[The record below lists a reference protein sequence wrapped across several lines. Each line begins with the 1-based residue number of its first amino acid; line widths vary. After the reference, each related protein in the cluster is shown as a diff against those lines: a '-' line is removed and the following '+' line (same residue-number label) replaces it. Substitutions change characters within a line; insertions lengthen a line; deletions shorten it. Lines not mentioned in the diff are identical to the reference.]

1 MAHSRQ
7 PACEKAPHSV
17 AGTPA
22 SGVYAFV
29 GLSCESS
36 PPVYMPEAG
45 VPAKAQ
51 GVLFHM
57 SSAGCGQMYVLGT
70 EREKKEKKEKGMV
83 EMISENLKR
92 YATERFKERRE
103 LLAPVM
109 PVIEEGLARCSE
121 DEAVLMKFLYGTMP
135 VRDAGEYGF
144 DIFLSYVKHALM
156 LRENVAWCK
165 ELPEDVFVNYVLYDR
180 INSEDITDC
189 RPFFYEQIMERVA
202 GMSLREAILEI
213 NYWCAEH
220 ATYEATDGRTA
231 SPMTMYRS
239 GKGRCGEE
247 STFAVT
253 AYRSVGIAARQV
265 YTPRWAHCD
274 DNHAWVEVFVDGEWH
289 FLGACEP
296 EEVLDTGWFSGPA
309 NRAILIHTRNFS
321 DYVKESDEEYLGKEG
336 ALHYFNH
343 TAFYGRTKLVKI
355 GVKDEN
361 GNPVPGAHVAVEIL
375 NMAEFFP
382 AAVLIADEN
391 GEVQV
396 TLGLGDIRVRA
407 FDGTRRAEA
416 MMRIEDEDS
425 LELVLHE
432 EAVPAADDTWQTLE
446 IRAPKEVPVR
456 NVVITKEQKERN
468 AARMAE
474 AEKLRK
480 ARFAAC
486 FDEKKAAEYP
496 EAEEIFRRAGENFGE
511 VYAFLSKDE
520 NPNRKKLLFSL
531 ALKDAKDLKAS
542 VLEDHLD
549 CEQGDLPEEI
559 FRKDLLCPRIF
570 LEELTNYRSMIRGY
584 FDEETKRSFAE
595 EPERIWEYIQKNITF
610 HAEEEYDTTMA
621 TPVGVL
627 TMGQGSPLAQKILFA
642 AVCRSLNVAARLNPV
657 TLEPEY
663 YRDGAFHGVK
673 AEEAGETECT
683 ESAVLTLNA
692 EDGSAWKYY
701 QTWTIGKW
709 NGTVFET
716 LNYEETA
723 FNGKIL
729 ALTLE
734 PGCYRLITS
743 MRMPNGDQHA
753 AYRVFELKA
762 GDAKEIYLE
771 TVKKELDELL
781 EHIELLEITLEDLD
795 GNAHTLNDLTKDGP
809 ILLAFLGTGEEP
821 TEHVLNELIE
831 IAEKWNAKDA
841 AMAAVLRTKADL
853 ENTTFQKARAAIHN
867 MSLYLDPSDDAPAI
881 AEKMGIDAEKLPL
894 LILALPGN
902 IGGRAY
908 AGYNVGS
915 VGLMLR
921 LMEEAAKA

>member
-1 MAHSRQ
+1 
-7 PACEKAPHSV
+7 
-17 AGTPA
+17 
-22 SGVYAFV
+22 
-29 GLSCESS
+29 
-36 PPVYMPEAG
+36 
-45 VPAKAQ
+45 
-51 GVLFHM
+51 
-57 SSAGCGQMYVLGT
+57 
-70 EREKKEKKEKGMV
+70 
-83 EMISENLKR
+83 MISDKLR
-92 YATERFKERRE
+92 QYAEERFDERKE

-109 PVIEEGLARCSE
+109 DRIEDGLARCSE
-121 DEAVLMKFLYGTMP
+121 EEAVLMKFLYGTMP
-135 VRDAGEYGF
+135 VRDAGEYGV

-156 LRENVAWCK
+156 LRENVAWCR

-189 RPFFYEQIMERVA
+189 RPFFYEQIMERVT

-296 EEVLDTGWFSGPA
+296 EEVLDIGWFSGPA

-321 DYVKESDEEYLGKEG
+321 DYVKKSEEEYLGKEG

-343 TAFYGRTKLVKI
+343 TAFYGRTKLVRI
-355 GVKDEN
+355 GVKNAD
-361 GNPVPGAHVAVEIL
+361 GKSAAGAHVAVEIL

-416 MMRIEDEDS
+416 MMRVEDEDS
-425 LELVLHE
+425 LELVLKE
-432 EAVPAADDTWQTLE
+432 EAVPAADNTWQTLE

-456 NVVITKEQKERN
+456 NVVVTKEQKERN
-468 AARMAE
+468 AERMAE
-474 AEKLRK
+474 AERLRK

-542 VLEDHLD
+542 ILEDHLD

-559 FRKDLLCPRIF
+559 FEKDLLCPRIF
-570 LEELTNYRSMIRGY
+570 LEELTTYRSMIRGY
-584 FDEETKRSFAE
+584 FDEETKRSFVE
-595 EPERIWEYIQKNITF
+595 QPERVWAYIQKNITF
-610 HAEEEYDTTMA
+610 HEKEEYDTTMA

-642 AVCRSLNVAARLNPV
+642 AICRSLNVAARLNPV

-663 YRDGAFHGVK
+663 YRDGVFHGVEAK
-673 AEEAGETECT
+673 EAAKEEKT

-723 FNGKIL
+723 FDGKTL
-729 ALTLE
+729 SLDLE
-734 PGCYRLITS
+734 PGCYRLITT

-762 GDAKEIYLE
+762 GETKEIYLE

-781 EHIELLEITLEDLD
+781 EHIELPEIRLEDMD
-795 GNAHTLNDLTKDGP
+795 GNSHTLNDLTKDGP

-853 ENTTFQKARAAIHN
+853 ENTTFQKACAAIHN
-867 MSLYLDPSDDAPAI
+867 MSLYLDPTDDAPAI

-894 LILALPGN
+894 LILTLPGN

>member
-1 MAHSRQ
+1 M
-7 PACEKAPHSV
+7 
-17 AGTPA
+17 
-22 SGVYAFV
+22 
-29 GLSCESS
+29 L
-36 PPVYMPEAG
+36 
-45 VPAKAQ
+45 
-51 GVLFHM
+51 
-57 SSAGCGQMYVLGT
+57 
-70 EREKKEKKEKGMV
+70 
-83 EMISENLKR
+83 
-92 YATERFKERRE
+92 
-103 LLAPVM
+103 
-109 PVIEEGLARCSE
+109 
-121 DEAVLMKFLYGTMP
+121 
-135 VRDAGEYGF
+135 
-144 DIFLSYVKHALM
+144 DI
-156 LRENVAWCK
+156 
-165 ELPEDVFVNYVLYDR
+165 
-180 INSEDITDC
+180 
-189 RPFFYEQIMERVA
+189 
-202 GMSLREAILEI
+202 
-213 NYWCAEH
+213 
-220 ATYEATDGRTA
+220 
-231 SPMTMYRS
+231 
-239 GKGRCGEE
+239 
-247 STFAVT
+247 
-253 AYRSVGIAARQV
+253 
-265 YTPRWAHCD
+265 
-274 DNHAWVEVFVDGEWH
+274 
-289 FLGACEP
+289 
-296 EEVLDTGWFSGPA
+296 GWFSGPA

-343 TAFYGRTKLVKI
+343 TAFYGRTKLVRI
-355 GVKDEN
+355 GVKNAD
-361 GNPVPGAHVAVEIL
+361 GKSAAGAHVAVEIL

-396 TLGLGDIRVRA
+396 TLGRGDIRVRA

-416 MMRIEDEDS
+416 MMRVEDEDS
-425 LELVLHE
+425 LELVLKE
-432 EAVPAADDTWQTLE
+432 EAVPAADNTWQTLE

-456 NVVITKEQKERN
+456 NVVVTKEQKERN
-468 AARMAE
+468 AERMAE
-474 AEKLRK
+474 AERLWK

-542 VLEDHLD
+542 ILEDHLD
-549 CEQGDLPEEI
+549 CEQGELPEEI
-559 FRKDLLCPRIF
+559 FEKDLLCPRIF
-570 LEELTNYRSMIRGY
+570 LEELTTYRSMIRGY
-584 FDEETKRSFAE
+584 FDEETKRSFVE
-595 EPERIWEYIQKNITF
+595 QPERVWAYTQKNITF
-610 HAEEEYDTTMA
+610 HEKEEYDTTMA

-642 AVCRSLNVAARLNPV
+642 AICRSLNVAARLNPV

-663 YRDGAFHGVK
+663 YRDGVFHGVEAK
-673 AEEAGETECT
+673 EAAKEEKT

-723 FNGKIL
+723 FDGK
-729 ALTLE
+729 TLSLDLE
-734 PGCYRLITS
+734 SGCYRLITT

-762 GDAKEIYLE
+762 GETKEIYLE

-781 EHIELLEITLEDLD
+781 EHIELPEIRLEDMD
-795 GNAHTLNDLTKDGP
+795 GNSHTLNDLTKDGP

-853 ENTTFQKARAAIHN
+853 ENTTFQKACAAIHN
-867 MSLYLDPSDDAPAI
+867 MSLYLDPTDDAPAI

-894 LILALPGN
+894 LILTLPGN

>member
-1 MAHSRQ
+1 M
-7 PACEKAPHSV
+7 
-17 AGTPA
+17 
-22 SGVYAFV
+22 
-29 GLSCESS
+29 
-36 PPVYMPEAG
+36 
-45 VPAKAQ
+45 
-51 GVLFHM
+51 
-57 SSAGCGQMYVLGT
+57 
-70 EREKKEKKEKGMV
+70 
-83 EMISENLKR
+83 KR

-144 DIFLSYVKHALM
+144 EIFLSYVKHALM

-549 CEQGDLPEEI
+549 CKQGDLPEEI
-559 FRKDLLCPRIF
+559 FVKDLLCPRIF
-570 LEELTNYRSMIRGY
+570 LEELTSYRSMIRGY

-663 YRDGAFHGVK
+663 YRDGEFYGVE

-716 LNYEETA
+716 LNYEETV
-723 FNGKIL
+723 FDGKTL

-781 EHIELLEITLEDLD
+781 EHVELPEIQLEDMN
-795 GNAHTLNDLTKDGP
+795 GNSHTLNDLTKDGP

-831 IAEKWNAKDA
+831 ISEKWNAKDA
-841 AMAAVLRTKADL
+841 AVAAVVRTKADL

-867 MSLYLDPSDDAPAI
+867 MPLYLDPSDDAPAI

>member
-1 MAHSRQ
+1 
-7 PACEKAPHSV
+7 
-17 AGTPA
+17 
-22 SGVYAFV
+22 
-29 GLSCESS
+29 
-36 PPVYMPEAG
+36 
-45 VPAKAQ
+45 
-51 GVLFHM
+51 M

-70 EREKKEKKEKGMV
+70 DREKKRERDGI
-83 EMISENLKR
+83 MISENLRK
-92 YATERFKERRE
+92 YATERFEARRG
-103 LLAPVM
+103 LLAPVV

-121 DEAVLMKFLYGTMP
+121 EEAVLMMFLYGTMP

-165 ELPEDVFVNYVLYDR
+165 ALPEDVFVNYVLYDR

-559 FRKDLLCPRIF
+559 FVKDLLCPRIF

-595 EPERIWEYIQKNITF
+595 EPERIWAYIQENITF

-663 YRDGAFHGVK
+663 YRDGEFYGVE
-673 AEEAGETECT
+673 AEEAGEKECT

-716 LNYEETA
+716 LNYEETV
-723 FNGKIL
+723 FDGKTL

-781 EHIELLEITLEDLD
+781 EHVELPEIQLEDMN
-795 GNAHTLNDLTKDGP
+795 GNSHTLNDLTKDGP

-831 IAEKWNAKDA
+831 ISEKWNAKDA
-841 AMAAVLRTKADL
+841 AVAAVVRTKADL

-867 MSLYLDPSDDAPAI
+867 MPLYLDPSDDAPAI

>member
-1 MAHSRQ
+1 MAS
-7 PACEKAPHSV
+7 A
-17 AGTPA
+17 AG
-22 SGVYAFV
+22 GR
-29 GLSCESS
+29 
-36 PPVYMPEAG
+36 
-45 VPAKAQ
+45 
-51 GVLFHM
+51 
-57 SSAGCGQMYVLGT
+57 MYVVET
-70 EREKKEKKEKGMV
+70 DRKKEEGIDRI
-83 EMISENLKR
+83 MISENLRK
-92 YATERFKERRE
+92 YATEKFERRRE

-109 PVIEEGLARCSE
+109 PVIEEKLKQCSE
-121 DEAVLMKFLYGTMP
+121 EEAVLMKFLYGTMP

-144 DIFLSYVKHALM
+144 DLFLSYVKHALM
-156 LRENVAWCK
+156 LREKVAWCK

-189 RPFFYEQIMERVA
+189 RPFFYEQIMGRVA
-202 GMSLREAILEI
+202 GMSLLEAILEI

-321 DYVKESDEEYLGKEG
+321 DYVKESNEEYLGKEG
-336 ALHYFNH
+336 ALYYFNH
-343 TAFYGRTKLVKI
+343 TDFYGRTKLVKI
-355 GVKDEN
+355 LVKDEN
-361 GNPVPGAHVAVEIL
+361 GKPAAGAHIAVEIL

-382 AAVLIADEN
+382 AAVMIADAD
-391 GEVQV
+391 GEVRM

-407 FDGTRRAEA
+407 FDGIRRAEA
-416 MMRIEDEDS
+416 MMRIEEEDS
-425 LELVLHE
+425 LELVLRE
-432 EAVPAADDTWQTLE
+432 EAVPEADDRWQTLE

-456 NVVITKEQKERN
+456 NIVATKEQKERN

-474 AEKLRK
+474 AERLRK

-486 FDEKKAAEYP
+486 FDEKKAAAYP
-496 EAEEIFRRAGENFGE
+496 EAEEIFHRAGENFEE
-511 VYAFLSKDE
+511 VYTFLSKDE

-570 LEELTNYRSMIRGY
+570 LEELTPYRSMIRG
-584 FDEETKRSFAE
+584 FFEEETKRSFVE
-595 EPERIWEYIQKNITF
+595 QPERILDYLKKNITF
-610 HAEEEYDTTMA
+610 HAEEEYDTIMA

-627 TMGQGSPLAQKILFA
+627 TMKQGSPLAQKILFVA
-642 AVCRSLNVAARLNPV
+642 ICRSLNVAARLNPV

-663 YRDGAFHGVK
+663 YRDGAFHSV
-673 AEEAGETECT
+673 ETEAAVLKDET

-723 FNGKIL
+723 FDGKTL
-729 ALTLE
+729 DLTLE

-762 GDAKEIYLE
+762 GEAKEIYLE

-781 EHIELLEITLEDLD
+781 EHIELPEITLEDLD
-795 GNAHTLNDLTKDGP
+795 GKAHTLNDLTKDGP

-921 LMEEAAKA
+921 LMEEVAKA

>member
-1 MAHSRQ
+1 
-7 PACEKAPHSV
+7 
-17 AGTPA
+17 
-22 SGVYAFV
+22 
-29 GLSCESS
+29 
-36 PPVYMPEAG
+36 
-45 VPAKAQ
+45 
-51 GVLFHM
+51 
-57 SSAGCGQMYVLGT
+57 
-70 EREKKEKKEKGMV
+70 
-83 EMISENLKR
+83 MISDKLR
-92 YATERFKERRE
+92 QYAEERFEGRKE

-109 PVIEEGLARCSE
+109 SAIEEGLARCSE

-135 VRDAGEYGF
+135 VRDAGEYGV

-156 LRENVAWCK
+156 LRENVAWCR

-189 RPFFYEQIMERVA
+189 RPFFYEQIMERVT

-296 EEVLDTGWFSGPA
+296 EEVLDIGWFSGPA

-355 GVKDEN
+355 GVKNVDGKPAE
-361 GNPVPGAHVAVEIL
+361 GAHVAVEIL
-375 NMAEFFP
+375 NMAEYFP
-382 AAVLIADEN
+382 AAVLIADAG

-416 MMRIEDEDS
+416 MMRVDDEDS
-425 LELVLHE
+425 LELVLKE
-432 EAVPAADDTWQTLE
+432 EAVPVADNTWQTLE

-456 NVVITKEQKERN
+456 NMVVTEEQKERN

-474 AEKLRK
+474 AERLRK

-542 VLEDHLD
+542 ILEDHLD

-559 FRKDLLCPRIF
+559 FGKDLLCPRIF
-570 LEELTNYRSMIRGY
+570 QEELTTYRSMIRGY
-584 FDEETKRSFAE
+584 FDEETKRSFVE
-595 EPERIWEYIQKNITF
+595 QPERVWAYIQKNITF
-610 HAEEEYDTTMA
+610 HAKEEYDTTMA

-627 TMGQGSPLAQKILFA
+627 TMKQGSPLAQKILFA
-642 AVCRSLNVAARLNPV
+642 AICRSLNVAARLNPV

-663 YRDGAFHGVK
+663 YRDGAFHGVE
-673 AEEAGETECT
+673 AEDVVQAENT

-723 FNGKIL
+723 FDGK
-729 ALTLE
+729 TLSLDLE
-734 PGCYRLITS
+734 SGCYRLITT

-762 GDAKEIYLE
+762 GETKEIYLE

-781 EHIELLEITLEDLD
+781 EHIELPEIRLEDMD
-795 GNAHTLNDLTKDGP
+795 GNSHTLNDLTKDGP

-853 ENTTFQKARAAIHN
+853 ENTTFQKACAAIHN
-867 MSLYLDPSDDAPAI
+867 MSLYLDPTDDAPAI

-894 LILALPGN
+894 LILTLPGN

>member
-1 MAHSRQ
+1 MSA
-7 PACEKAPHSV
+7 A
-17 AGTPA
+17 
-22 SGVYAFV
+22 V
-29 GLSCESS
+29 G
-36 PPVYMPEAG
+36 G
-45 VPAKAQ
+45 R
-51 GVLFHM
+51 
-57 SSAGCGQMYVLGT
+57 MYVLGT
-70 EREKKEKKEKGMV
+70 DREKKRERDGI
-83 EMISENLKR
+83 MISENLRK
-92 YATERFKERRE
+92 YATERFEARRG
-103 LLAPVM
+103 LLAPVV

-121 DEAVLMKFLYGTMP
+121 EEAVLMMFLYGTMP

-296 EEVLDTGWFSGPA
+296 EEVLDIGWFSGPA

-343 TAFYGRTKLVKI
+343 TAFYGRTKLAKI

-456 NVVITKEQKERN
+456 NVVITKNQKERN

-559 FRKDLLCPRIF
+559 FVKDLLCPRIF
-570 LEELTNYRSMIRGY
+570 LEELTSYRSMIRGY

-627 TMGQGSPLAQKILFA
+627 TMGQGSPLAQKILFV

-663 YRDGAFHGVK
+663 YRDGEFYGVE

-723 FNGKIL
+723 FDGKTL

-762 GDAKEIYLE
+762 GEAKEIYLE

-781 EHIELLEITLEDLD
+781 EHVELPEIQLEDMN
-795 GNAHTLNDLTKDGP
+795 GNSHTLNDLTKDGP

-831 IAEKWNAKDA
+831 ISEKWNAKDA
-841 AMAAVLRTKADL
+841 GVAAVVRTKADL

>member
-1 MAHSRQ
+1 
-7 PACEKAPHSV
+7 
-17 AGTPA
+17 
-22 SGVYAFV
+22 
-29 GLSCESS
+29 
-36 PPVYMPEAG
+36 
-45 VPAKAQ
+45 
-51 GVLFHM
+51 
-57 SSAGCGQMYVLGT
+57 
-70 EREKKEKKEKGMV
+70 
-83 EMISENLKR
+83 MISDKLR
-92 YATERFKERRE
+92 QYAEERFEGRRE

-109 PVIEEGLARCSE
+109 ERIEEGLARCE
-121 DEAVLMKFLYGTMP
+121 DEEAVLMKFLYGTMP

-156 LRENVAWCK
+156 LRENVAWCR

-296 EEVLDTGWFSGPA
+296 EEVLDIGWFSGPA

-355 GVKDEN
+355 GVKNAD
-361 GNPVPGAHVAVEIL
+361 GKPAAGAHVAVEIL

-407 FDGTRRAEA
+407 FDGACRAEA
-416 MMRIEDEDS
+416 MMRVEDEDS
-425 LELVLHE
+425 LELVLKE
-432 EAVPAADDTWQTLE
+432 EAVPEADDTWQTLE

-456 NVVITKEQKERN
+456 NVVVTKEQKERN
-468 AARMAE
+468 AERMTE
-474 AEKLRK
+474 AERLRK

-542 VLEDHLD
+542 ILEDHLN
-549 CEQGDLPEEI
+549 CEQGEMPEEI
-559 FRKDLLCPRIF
+559 FVKDLLCPRIF
-570 LEELTNYRSMIRGY
+570 LEELTTYRSMIRGY

-595 EPERIWEYIQKNITF
+595 QPERIWAYIQKNITF
-610 HAEEEYDTTMA
+610 HAKEEYDTTMA

-663 YRDGAFHGVK
+663 YRDGAFHGVEAK
-673 AEEAGETECT
+673 EAAQEEKTK
-683 ESAVLTLNA
+683 SAVLTLNA

-723 FNGKIL
+723 FDGKTL
-729 ALTLE
+729 SLDLE
-734 PGCYRLITS
+734 PGCYRLITT

-762 GDAKEIYLE
+762 GETKEIYLE

-781 EHIELLEITLEDLD
+781 EHIELPEIRLEDMD
-795 GNAHTLNDLTKDGP
+795 GNGHTLNDLTKDGP

-841 AMAAVLRTKADL
+841 AVAAVLRTKADL

-867 MSLYLDPSDDAPAI
+867 MSLYLDPTDDAPAI

-894 LILALPGN
+894 LILTLPGK

>member
-1 MAHSRQ
+1 M
-7 PACEKAPHSV
+7 
-17 AGTPA
+17 
-22 SGVYAFV
+22 
-29 GLSCESS
+29 
-36 PPVYMPEAG
+36 
-45 VPAKAQ
+45 
-51 GVLFHM
+51 
-57 SSAGCGQMYVLGT
+57 
-70 EREKKEKKEKGMV
+70 
-83 EMISENLKR
+83 
-92 YATERFKERRE
+92 
-103 LLAPVM
+103 
-109 PVIEEGLARCSE
+109 
-121 DEAVLMKFLYGTMP
+121 
-135 VRDAGEYGF
+135 
-144 DIFLSYVKHALM
+144 
-156 LRENVAWCK
+156 
-165 ELPEDVFVNYVLYDR
+165 
-180 INSEDITDC
+180 
-189 RPFFYEQIMERVA
+189 
-202 GMSLREAILEI
+202 
-213 NYWCAEH
+213 
-220 ATYEATDGRTA
+220 
-231 SPMTMYRS
+231 
-239 GKGRCGEE
+239 
-247 STFAVT
+247 
-253 AYRSVGIAARQV
+253 
-265 YTPRWAHCD
+265 
-274 DNHAWVEVFVDGEWH
+274 
-289 FLGACEP
+289 
-296 EEVLDTGWFSGPA
+296 
-309 NRAILIHTRNFS
+309 
-321 DYVKESDEEYLGKEG
+321 
-336 ALHYFNH
+336 
-343 TAFYGRTKLVKI
+343 
-355 GVKDEN
+355 
-361 GNPVPGAHVAVEIL
+361 
-375 NMAEFFP
+375 
-382 AAVLIADEN
+382 
-391 GEVQV
+391 
-396 TLGLGDIRVRA
+396 
-407 FDGTRRAEA
+407 
-416 MMRIEDEDS
+416 
-425 LELVLHE
+425 
-432 EAVPAADDTWQTLE
+432 
-446 IRAPKEVPVR
+446 
-456 NVVITKEQKERN
+456 
-468 AARMAE
+468 
-474 AEKLRK
+474 
-480 ARFAAC
+480 
-486 FDEKKAAEYP
+486 
-496 EAEEIFRRAGENFGE
+496 
-511 VYAFLSKDE
+511 
-520 NPNRKKLLFSL
+520 
-531 ALKDAKDLKAS
+531 KAS

-559 FRKDLLCPRIF
+559 FVKDLLCPRIF

-663 YRDGAFHGVK
+663 YRDGAFHGVE
-673 AEEAGETECT
+673 AEEAGETENA
-683 ESAVLTLNA
+683 ESAVLTLSA

-723 FNGKIL
+723 FDGKTL
-729 ALTLE
+729 MLTLE

-753 AYRVFELKA
+753 VYRVFELKA
-762 GDAKEIYLE
+762 GEAKEIYLE

-781 EHIELLEITLEDLD
+781 EHIELPEITLEDLD
-795 GNAHTLNDLTKDGP
+795 GKAHTLNDLTKDGP